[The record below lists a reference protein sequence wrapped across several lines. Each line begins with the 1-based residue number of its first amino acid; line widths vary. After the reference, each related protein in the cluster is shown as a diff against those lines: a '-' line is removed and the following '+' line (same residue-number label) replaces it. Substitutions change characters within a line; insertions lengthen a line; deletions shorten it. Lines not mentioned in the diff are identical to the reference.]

1 MATYDELIA
10 AARQADASGNTDDAR
25 RLLEMAVALRD
36 SAPPA
41 AEQAM
46 PTERP
51 LSQQLMDQYK
61 QAEAAGDYE
70 TADRL
75 LSEAS
80 YAATQDGTAPA
91 SVAYNPRTGRMEDM
105 ALRQGNGRLDAAAQG
120 FGQGVSF
127 GTMDE
132 AVGALYGMTGPG
144 TYEQNRDYALASMRA
159 DLASAREN
167 HPIIAYGSEIG
178 GGTLSSLGGASA
190 LGIQAAPTLGGR
202 AVQGG
207 IMGGIEGGIYGFGTG
222 EGGGQNRAQE
232 AARGAAIGLVA
243 GAVAPAAIEGGRRG
257 FEYAVG
263 GPFASMR
270 PAASQVR
277 ASRAVQ
283 SAVDR
288 SGRSLDEID
297 AAIRQ
302 AASEGQPMFSIA
314 DATGYSGQR
323 MLAGAARTPGAARQ
337 EIIEHLA
344 SRQDG
349 QARRLGG
356 FLDDA
361 LNSPRN
367 AGNLPAIPGS
377 NPADFTGMTA
387 EQVRGRL
394 TSARGQAADIAYDA
408 ARQGAGPVD
417 VRGVLSV
424 IDDRIGPMQGSGVTG
439 DGIDATLMRY
449 RSRLASQP
457 GGDAFPGSSSV
468 ELSDFNRVLGVKQD
482 VSDEIGR
489 AVKAG
494 ERNKVAEL
502 TKLRNSL
509 DEALEAASP
518 AYRQANDDF
527 ARSSRVIAQIDAG
540 AAATRPSARVDNTL
554 SSYNALSMDEQAAFR
569 AGYADPLMGRL
580 ENAAPGVNNARPLL
594 SEGSRAELGAMARD
608 PELLQRQIRRE
619 NDMFRTANAA
629 SGGSMTADNLADA
642 ADLSAMSMS
651 PIINALTGNF
661 GVAAR
666 QTGDALLNAL
676 SGRNSATREE
686 IARLLMSGDIR
697 GAVAPA
703 VQRQIQNA
711 KNSVVLEALMR
722 SMERSG
728 NPY

>member
-1 MATYDELIA
+1 MATYEDLIA
-10 AARQADASGNTDDAR
+10 AARQADANGNTDDAR

-36 SAPPA
+36 NAQPSPA
-41 AEQAM
+41 QGMAA
-46 PTERP
+46 ERP
-51 LSQQLMDQYK
+51 LSQQLVDQYK

-105 ALRQGNGRLDAAAQG
+105 DLRRGNGRLDAAAQG
-120 FGQGVSF
+120 FGQGISF

-132 AVGALYGMTGPG
+132 AVGAMYGMTGPG
-144 TYEQNRDYALASMRA
+144 TYEQNRDYALASMRS

-178 GGTLSSLGGASA
+178 GGALSSLGGASA
-190 LGIQAAPTLGGR
+190 LGIQAAPTIGGR
-202 AVQGG
+202 VVQGG
-207 IMGGIEGGIYGFGTG
+207 IMGGIEGLGYGYATG
-222 EGGGQNRAQE
+222 EGIEDRAGN
-232 AARGAAIGLVA
+232 AAKGLGFGLTLGTAA
-243 GAVAPAAIEGGRRG
+243 PFAIEGGRR
-257 FEYAVG
+257 AIDHIS

-270 PAASQVR
+270 AAPSQVR

-302 AASEGQPMFSIA
+302 AGAEGQPMYSVA

-387 EQVRGRL
+387 EQVRGQL
-394 TSARGQAADIAYDA
+394 TGARSRAANVAYDA
-408 ARQGAGPVD
+408 ARRGASPVD
-417 VRGVLSV
+417 VRGALAA
-424 IDDRIGPMQGSGVTG
+424 IDDRIGPMQGSGVAG
-439 DGIDATLMRY
+439 DGIDAKLTSY
-449 RSRLASQP
+449 RARLTSQP
-457 GGDAFPGSSSV
+457 GGASYPGASSV
-468 ELSDFNRVLGVKQD
+468 ELSDFDRVLGVKQAIQD
-482 VSDEIGR
+482 DIGAALR
-489 AVKAG
+489 AG
-494 ERNKVAEL
+494 RNNEARELGRVAAQ
-502 TKLRNSL
+502 L

-518 AYRQANDDF
+518 AYRQANDQF
-527 ARSSRVIAQIDAG
+527 AQASRVIDQIDAG
-540 AAATRPSARVDNTL
+540 RAATGPRARVENTL
-554 SSYNALSMDEQAAFR
+554 SAYGALTPDQQAAFR
-569 AGYADPLMGRL
+569 SGYSDPLMARL
-580 ENAAPGVNNARPLL
+580 ENSAPGVNNARPLT
-594 SEGSRAELGAMARD
+594 SEGARAELGAMSRD
-608 PELLQRQIRRE
+608 PALLQRQIARE

-661 GVAAR
+661 GAAAR
-666 QTGDALLNAL
+666 QTGDAVLNAL
-676 SGRNSATREE
+676 SGRNTATREE
-686 IARLLMSGDIR
+686 IARLLLSSDIR
-697 GAVAPA
+697 NALAPA
-703 VQRQIQNA
+703 LQAQAQALPIMNA
-711 KNSVVLEALMR
+711 FSAFAR
-722 SMERSG
+722 SGERVG

>member
-1 MATYDELIA
+1 MIQI
-10 AARQADASGNTDDAR
+10 QAPDGTIIQFPDGTDDATIDR
-25 RLLEMAVALRD
+25 VMRQAF
-36 SAPPA
+36 APNTATPEPEVPA
-41 AEQAM
+41 
-46 PTERP
+46 ERP
-51 LSQQLMDQYK
+51 QSQQLMDQYK

-75 LSEAS
+75 LREAS
-80 YAATQDGTAPA
+80 YAATQDGTAPD
-91 SVAYNPRTGRMEDM
+91 SVAFNPATGRMEDM
-105 ALRQGNGRLDAAAQG
+105 DLRQGRGRLDAAAQG
-120 FGQGVSF
+120 MGQGVSF

-132 AVGALYGMTGPG
+132 VVGGLYGMTGPG
-144 TYEQNRDYALASMRA
+144 TYEQNRDYALASMRS

-167 HPIIAYGSEIG
+167 HPVIAYGTEIG
-178 GGTLSSLGGASA
+178 GGALSSIGGATA
-190 LGIQAAPTLGGR
+190 LGVRAAPTLGRQSLQGAGFG
-202 AVQGG
+202 AV
-207 IMGGIEGGIYGFGTG
+207 EGALYGFGA
-222 EGGGQNRAQE
+222 GQGDFSDRAS
-232 AARGAAIGLVA
+232 GAAKGALFGAAA
-243 GAVAPAAIEGGRRG
+243 GAASPYAIEGGRRA
-257 FEYAVG
+257 FDYALG
-263 GPFASMR
+263 GPIASAR
-270 PAASQVR
+270 SAPSQVR

-297 AAIRQ
+297 AALRQ
-302 AASEGQPMFSIA
+302 ASIEGQPMYSVA

-323 MLAGAARTPGAARQ
+323 MLAGAARTPGDGRQ
-337 EIIEHLA
+337 QIIEYLA

-349 QARRLGG
+349 QARRIGG
-356 FLDDA
+356 FLDEG
-361 LNSPRN
+361 LNAPRN
-367 AGNLPAIPGS
+367 TGNLPVIPGN

-394 TSARGQAADIAYDA
+394 TGARGRAADVAYDA

-417 VRGVLSV
+417 VRGALAA

-439 DGIDATLMRY
+439 DGIDATLSRY

-457 GGDAFPGSSSV
+457 GGEAYQGASSV
-468 ELSDFNRVLGVKQD
+468 ELSDFDRVLGVKQSIQD
-482 VSDEIGR
+482 DIGAAVR
-489 AVKAG
+489 AG
-494 ERNKVAEL
+494 RNNEAREL
-502 TKLRNSL
+502 GRISAQL

-527 ARSSRVIAQIDAG
+527 ARSSRVIDQIDAG
-540 AAATRPSARVDNTL
+540 TAATRPSARVDNTL

-569 AGYADPLMGRL
+569 SGYADPIMGRL

-608 PELLQRQIRRE
+608 PELLQRQITRE

-642 ADLSAMSMS
+642 ADISSLSAN
-651 PIINALTGNF
+651 PVINLLTGRW
-661 GVAAR
+661 GAAAS
-666 QTGDALLNAL
+666 QLGDTALNAI
-676 SGRNSATREE
+676 SGRNTATREE
-686 IARLLMSGDIR
+686 IARLLMSGDVR

-711 KNSVVLEALMR
+711 KQSAVVQALMR